1 MSAPMCSKACVRNRA
16 YVVTSNR
23 RQSVHRLGPRLRQKL
38 PLRTI
43 ARPASSR
50 AFLVIG
56 GANLIGL
63 CPEPMIVIEPLVID
77 RLIQAGI
84 EHYVVIEPL
93 VIDRFTQV
101 GIEHYVVGGF
111 DRSRLCLEELF
122 VQWRPVGRDPN

>member
-1 MSAPMCSKACVRNRA
+1 
-16 YVVTSNR
+16 
-23 RQSVHRLGPRLRQKL
+23 
-38 PLRTI
+38 
-43 ARPASSR
+43 
-50 AFLVIG
+50 
-56 GANLIGL
+56 
-63 CPEPMIVIEPLVID
+63 MIVIEPLVID

-122 VQWRPVGRDPN
+122 VQWRPVGRHPK